1 MNKTLVTGLLAGL
14 TIFAA
19 GFVLGIIRTLWLVP
33 QMPAW
38 QAVLIEGP
46 VILTLTWF
54 VLRFWVRRGA
64 ISAATSTR
72 LMFGGMALIT
82 LWLCEWIMTIALMTE
97 DPGFFFRSLAT
108 LPGAMGLAG
117 QLLIIFMPLWM
128 KPGQDPIR

>member
-1 MNKTLVTGLLAGL
+1 MSKTLVIGLFAGL

-19 GFVLGIIRTLWLVP
+19 GFVLGVIRTLWLVP

-54 VLRFWVRRGA
+54 ILRFWVRRRA

-72 LMFGGMALIT
+72 LTFGGMAVIT
-82 LWLCEWIMTIALMTE
+82 LWLCEWVMTMSLMNE
-97 DPGFFFRSLAT
+97 DPGFFFRNLMT
-108 LPGAMGLAG
+108 LPGVIGLAG
-117 QLLIIFMPLWM
+117 QLLIIFMPLW
-128 KPGQDPIR
+128 IRTPDVET